1 MRCNCA
7 SSWVALGDSVGGAA
21 CSPRSCCS
29 GSRSSCFRS
38 SGAAARQVATSIND
52 SRAVSP
58 CLSMLASSASCSGWG
73 NDVKACASVGP
84 MAPRATR
91 CWQDADSLVPI
102 ALRRSTQSGLRPTRR
117 ATSVGVR
124 PSSSS
129 SEQTT
134 RASSSAVIVRGGA
147 LTASISLLCCT
158 VCVGVSIT
166 TGTTV
171 APCWRQRCS
180 RLNPSRT
187 SKHSPSP
194 VSEHGATRSGSSPP

>member
-1 MRCNCA
+1 
-7 SSWVALGDSVGGAA
+7 
-21 CSPRSCCS
+21 
-29 GSRSSCFRS
+29 
-38 SGAAARQVATSIND
+38 
-52 SRAVSP
+52 
-58 CLSMLASSASCSGWG
+58 MLASNASCSDWG
-73 NDVKACASVGP
+73 NDVSACASVGP

-91 CWQDADSLVPI
+91 SWADVDSLVPI

-124 PSSSS
+124 PSSSI

-134 RASSSAVIVRGGA
+134 RASSSAVMVRAGA

-158 VCVGVSIT
+158 ACAGVSIT

-171 APCWRQRCS
+171 APCSRHCCN

-187 SKHSPSP
+187 SKYSLSP
-194 VSEHGATRSGSSPP
+194 VAGQGATRSGSSLP